1 MSQNRD
7 DRTPPGAR
15 REGLRNWI
23 EAFEAPR
30 AQSRRLAFVASAV
43 SAVAILQGIA
53 IWQMLPLKER
63 IPYFVEADA
72 RSGEVRSSTSVAQIF
87 KPDEKNLRFFLG
99 RWTTNLLTI
108 DTRSKEYLLPES
120 YMYLRG
126 AALAEWSEWVTKR
139 DQPLKKLVENANYR
153 REARVSSIS
162 LVADGVA
169 LVRVTLV
176 GRTGASAAQE
186 IRKLVTIHYSFVPAE
201 SEDDVLKNP
210 LGLYITHFTIS
221 DELA

>member
-1 MSQNRD
+1 M
-7 DRTPPGAR
+7 
-15 REGLRNWI
+15 
-23 EAFEAPR
+23 
-30 AQSRRLAFVASAV
+30 
-43 SAVAILQGIA
+43 
-53 IWQMLPLKER
+53 
-63 IPYFVEADA
+63 
-72 RSGEVRSSTSVAQIF
+72 
-87 KPDEKNLRFFLG
+87 
-99 RWTTNLLTI
+99 
-108 DTRSKEYLLPES
+108 
-120 YMYLRG
+120 
-126 AALAEWSEWVTKR
+126 TKR

>member
-1 MSQNRD
+1 
-7 DRTPPGAR
+7 
-15 REGLRNWI
+15 
-23 EAFEAPR
+23 
-30 AQSRRLAFVASAV
+30 
-43 SAVAILQGIA
+43 
-53 IWQMLPLKER
+53 MLPLKER
-63 IPYFVEADA
+63 VPYFVEADA

-186 IRKLVTIHYSFVPAE
+186 VRKLVTIHYSFVPAE

>member
-15 REGLRNWI
+15 REGLGNWI